1 MIPPGKKHSVRLC
14 ATFVR
19 TVNVPGRYGDGYGGH
34 GLSLLVTPRKSGG
47 LSKTWAQAI
56 SPNGTKTSLGLGLG
70 SFPVVTLAMARE
82 RALANARAIAEGRD
96 PRRLMQKVPTFAK
109 ANETVVAI
117 HAAHWKS
124 GRTEGQWR
132 ASMRDYVLPRLAR
145 KCVDAVTTADVMAVL
160 LPIWSTKR
168 VTAGRVRQRIGAVM
182 KWAVAQGYRDDN
194 PAGDAISAALPK
206 AAVRKQHMRA
216 LPHAEV
222 AAALQR
228 VKGSG
233 AYPGAMLAFEFLVLT
248 AARSGEVRNARWEQI
263 DRAGAV
269 WTIPAERMKAG
280 REHRVPLSPR
290 ALEVLD
296 GAAEL
301 FDGAGLVF
309 PSPTGAGAEPRR
321 PDQPAARPRHR
332 RRRARVSVQLS
343 GLGGRVHGRTAR
355 GVRARPGPR
364 QQRPGRGRVPAQRPV
379 RPAAGP
385 DERLGRIRR
394 LTDCAPPV
402 RAREAR
408 STPPRPHRA
417 AGAGWRS

>member
-56 SPNGTKTSLGLGLG
+56 SPNGTKTSLGLG
-70 SFPVVTLAMARE
+70 SYPVVTLAMARD

-96 PRRLMQKVPTFAK
+96 PRRLMRQVPTFAK

-117 HAAHWKS
+117 HAKHWKS
-124 GRTEGQWR
+124 ERKPRASGR

-145 KCVDAVTTADVMAVL
+145 KRVDAVTTADVMAVL

-168 VTAGRVRQRIGAVM
+168 VTAGRVRQRIGTVM

-206 AAVRKQHMRA
+206 AAVRKPHMRA

-222 AAALQR
+222 GAALAR
-228 VKGSG
+228 VRGSG

-248 AARSGEVRNARWEQI
+248 AARSGEVRNAGGSRSTATGRCGRSRRAHE
-263 DRAGAV
+263 DR
-269 WTIPAERMKAG
+269 
-280 REHRVPLSPR
+280 PR
-290 ALEVLD
+290 A
-296 GAAEL
+296 
-301 FDGAGLVF
+301 
-309 PSPTGAGAEPRR
+309 
-321 PDQPAARPRHR
+321 
-332 RRRARVSVQLS
+332 
-343 GLGGRVHGRTAR
+343 
-355 GVRARPGPR
+355 PGCR
-364 QQRPGRGRVPAQRPV
+364 SRPGRSRCSTMLPSSS
-379 RPAAGP
+379 
-385 DERLGRIRR
+385 
-394 LTDCAPPV
+394 TDKGSC
-402 RAREAR
+402 
-408 STPPRPHRA
+408 SPRPP
-417 AGAGWRS
+417 GGC